1 MLGVIIP
8 ARNEEQAI
16 HLVIKN
22 LFSAGIDAKNI
33 FVIDNNSI
41 DNTKKVA
48 LSFNVSV
55 LECEQIGYQSALN
68 KGLKYL
74 KKNSYSK
81 FLIVDGDNEITF
93 QAINDAVKNANEY
106 DLIVGSRSNIKRIG
120 ERIVNKWFYKLYGIK
135 DIMCGLKLGNLAQFN
150 SNNYLAFG
158 MDLLDLSCIN
168 KKKLLNLPISLN
180 PRNSSRLGNKLV
192 VNIKLLIDLFRFL
205 INVRVK

>member
-93 QAINDAVKNANEY
+93 QAINDAVKNANKY

-120 ERIVNKWFYKLYGIK
+120 EKIVNKWFYKLYGIK

-158 MDLLDLSCIN
+158 IDLLDLSCIN

-180 PRNSSRLGNKLV
+180 PRNSSRLGNNLV
-192 VNIKLLIDLFRFL
+192 VNVKLLIDLFRFL